1 MSNIAI
7 VGAGHVGV
15 VYAAGLAELG
25 HRVRTV
31 DVNPKRVAMLSQGR
45 IWFYE
50 PGLPELL
57 ARGLSRRRIEFTTA
71 YDRAM
76 ARAHFVFVCVP
87 TPTTAAGS
95 LDDSYLRSSLASIRQ
110 HARSPWPI
118 VVNKSTVPV
127 GTGDLAARLFEGG
140 EMHVV
145 SNPEFLAEGRAVEDF
160 FHPSRIVVGA
170 RNRVA
175 SEAVAALYAPLRAP
189 VVHTDPVTAELS
201 KLAANAFLATK
212 VSFANVL
219 SRIGESVGADG
230 DDLAKALSLDP
241 RIGAGHLR
249 AGLGFGGSCLP
260 KDLAAVEQ
268 LARRYTE
275 SSALFA
281 AIGAVN
287 EAQRAR
293 VVDLL
298 LDRFGTLER
307 RRIAI
312 LGAAFKANTDDLRD
326 SPAFSLACQLAEL
339 HAGVAVYDPV
349 AGAQLRSLAPQL
361 EVARTALAA
370 ARGAD
375 ATVVATEWPEFATL
389 DLLAVRRAMSGSL
402 LVDGRGLFDVD
413 AAHRAQL
420 DYFSFSTAGIRPC
433 SEREEPLEA
442 VAS

>member
-1 MSNIAI
+1 VSNIAI

-25 HRVRTV
+25 HHVRVI
-31 DVNPKRVAMLSQGR
+31 DVSPKRVAMLSEGR

-57 ARGLSRRRIEFTTA
+57 ARGLARKRIAFTTD
-71 YDRAM
+71 YPTAM
-76 ARAHFVFVCVP
+76 ARARFVFVCVP
-87 TPTTAAGS
+87 TPTTAEGS
-95 LDDSYLRSSLASIRQ
+95 LDDSYLRNAFASIRQ
-110 HARSPWPI
+110 HTKAPRPI
-118 VVNKSTVPV
+118 IVNKSTVPV
-127 GTGDLAARLFEGG
+127 GTGDVVARLFEGDDI
-140 EMHVV
+140 HVV

-170 RNRVA
+170 RSRIA
-175 SEAVAALYAPLRAP
+175 SEAVAALYGPLRAS

-230 DDLAKALSLDP
+230 EGLAKALSLDP

-260 KDLAAVEQ
+260 KDLAAIEQ
-268 LARRYTE
+268 LARRFTD

-281 AIGAVN
+281 AVGAVN
-287 EAQRAR
+287 KAQRSR

-298 LDRFGTLER
+298 IDRFGAVADR
-307 RRIAI
+307 KIAI
-312 LGAAFKANTDDLRD
+312 LGATFKANTDDLRD
-326 SPAFSLACQLAEL
+326 SPALALARQLAEL
-339 HAGVAVYDPV
+339 HARVVVYDPV
-349 AGAQLRSLAPQL
+349 AATQLRTVAPELQLARSAQGA
-361 EVARTALAA
+361 VK
-370 ARGAD
+370 GAD
-375 ATVVATEWPEFATL
+375 ATVVATEWPEFASL
-389 DLLAVRRAMSGSL
+389 DLATLRRAMRGNL
-402 LVDGRGLFDVD
+402 LIDARGLFDVGS
-413 AAHRAQL
+413 ANRAGL
-420 DYFSFSTAGIRPC
+420 DYFSFSSAGVRAH
-433 SEREEPLEA
+433 EAEELLPA